1 MAQHLQVRNLQASI
15 GEKPILAG
23 LDLDVKAGEIHA
35 LMGPNG
41 SGKSTLANVLM
52 GHPAY
57 TVTGGSVT
65 LDGEDYLSLDTSE
78 RALRG
83 IFLAFQYPV
92 EITGVTV
99 GKFLKRAMEL
109 RTGGTG
115 AGTARAPGVPG
126 GAAPAT
132 AGTGAGAGA
141 AAGAGRAPG
150 VAGLNVTAYIKQ
162 LREVMDFMEMD
173 QAFINRYL
181 NQGFS
186 GGEKKRMEV
195 LQMLMLNPSIAILD
209 ETDSGLDIDALKVVS
224 RGVNKLRGPGF
235 GALIITHYQRILTQ
249 IVPDFVHIMYKGRIV
264 TSGGK
269 ELVETLES
277 RGYDWIREQYGIEE
291 EANEGAV
298 ARR

>member
-1 MAQHLQVRNLQASI
+1 MAHHLQVRNLKASI
-15 GEKPILAG
+15 GEKPILDG

-57 TVTGGSVT
+57 TVTDGSVT
-65 LDGEDYLSLDTSE
+65 LDGEDYLALDTAE
-78 RALRG
+78 RALKG

-109 RTGGTG
+109 R
-115 AGTARAPGVPG
+115 AGNARGKG
-126 GAAPAT
+126 PAM
-132 AGTGAGAGA
+132 
-141 AAGAGRAPG
+141 
-150 VAGLNVTAYIKQ
+150 NVTAYIKQ
-162 LREVMDFMEMD
+162 LREAMEFMEMD

-195 LQMLMLNPSIAILD
+195 LQMLMLKPSLAILD

-224 RGVNKLRGPGF
+224 RGVNKLRGPDF

-277 RGYDWIREQYGIEE
+277 RGYDWIKEQYGIEE

>member
-15 GEKPILAG
+15 GEKPILSG
-23 LDLDVKAGEIHA
+23 LDLDIRAGEIHA

-57 TVTGGSVT
+57 QVTAGTVT
-65 LDGEDYLSLDTSE
+65 LDGEDYLSLATSE
-78 RALRG
+78 RALKG
-83 IFLAFQYPV
+83 LFLAFQYPV
-92 EITGVTV
+92 EIAGVTV
-99 GKFLKRAMEL
+99 GKFLKRVIEL
-109 RTGGTG
+109 RLGK
-115 AGTARAPGVPG
+115 
-126 GAAPAT
+126 PADGEKP
-132 AGTGAGAGA
+132 AM
-141 AAGAGRAPG
+141 
-150 VAGLNVTAYIKQ
+150 NVTAYIKQ
-162 LREVMDFMEMD
+162 LREAMDYMEMD
-173 QAFINRYL
+173 QAFINRSL

-195 LQMLMLNPSIAILD
+195 LQMLMLKPSLAILD
-209 ETDSGLDIDALKVVS
+209 ETDSGLDIDALKVVAK
-224 RGVNKLRGPGF
+224 GVNKLRGPGF

-269 ELVETLES
+269 ELVETLET
-277 RGYDWIREQYGIEE
+277 RGYDWIRQQYGIEE

>member
-1 MAQHLQVRNLQASI
+1 MALHLEVSDLQASI
-15 GEKPILAG
+15 AGKPILAG
-23 LDLDVKAGEIHA
+23 LNLEIKAGEIHA

-52 GHPAY
+52 GHPSY
-57 TVTGGSVT
+57 TVTGGSVR
-65 LDGEDYLSLDTSE
+65 LDGDDYLALSASE

-83 IFLAFQYPV
+83 VFLAFQYPV
-92 EITGVTV
+92 EIAGVTV

-109 RTGGTG
+109 RADKGKM
-115 AGTARAPGVPG
+115 
-126 GAAPAT
+126 
-132 AGTGAGAGA
+132 
-141 AAGAGRAPG
+141 
-150 VAGLNVTAYIKQ
+150 NVTAYIKE
-162 LREVMDFMEMD
+162 LREAMDYMEMD
-173 QAFINRYL
+173 QAFINRSL

-195 LQMLMLNPSIAILD
+195 LQMLMLKPSLAIMD
-209 ETDSGLDIDALKVVS
+209 ETDSGLDIDALKVVAK
-224 RGVNKLRGPGF
+224 GVNRLRGPGF
-235 GALIITHYQRILTQ
+235 SALIITHYQRILTQ

-269 ELVETLES
+269 ELVEVLES
-277 RGYDWIREQYGIEE
+277 KGYDWIKEQYGIEE